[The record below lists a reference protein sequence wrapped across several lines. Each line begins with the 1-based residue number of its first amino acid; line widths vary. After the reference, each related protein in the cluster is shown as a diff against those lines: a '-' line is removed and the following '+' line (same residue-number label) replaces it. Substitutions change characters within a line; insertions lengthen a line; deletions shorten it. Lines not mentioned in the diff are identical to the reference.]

1 MIHHLFHLASSILTS
16 HFLLVW
22 LFSLV
27 FVVAGGLLLSTI
39 RGQIASSPLQQHV
52 SANATKVQ
60 PQFSTVDGFS
70 LVLFCL
76 FAMFYMSVIL
86 YKEDFCYYD
95 DDLLTEF
102 SVQGKNFGPPIWNG
116 DRFFPLSDQEFN
128 LLRFVTRSPFG
139 YHSLVVV
146 QLAILIT
153 LIFLILKDLKIRY
166 RCLVTAAAMLAP
178 SFLIPFMGFVYPE
191 RNVLFGLAILL
202 LCLQGYSKT
211 QSRLYF
217 VGCLVA
223 THFILYYKETAVLFV
238 VAFAA
243 TRAILQTYRARRVGL
258 RSWRPI
264 VAENSLSIGFLSVA
278 AIYTVLFLVVMLP
291 HRNFSYIAASQHPLS
306 SVLAVYLQFDC
317 LPFLLLGVFLLRF
330 GLCLFSQMELDP
342 LWDSL
347 AVGAIAYFIGILA
360 LRINSGYYMAPVDFI
375 AIFYLANMARLWL
388 RRPARVR
395 VFSIAGIVIAVMS
408 QAAVYSSVRA
418 VERKETI
425 AAKAGLAEFLKNY
438 LPTIHKDSVELF
450 FPYSNGYHLMGLSS
464 YLNYKGFRLDGQ
476 GGSGSKIG
484 PKIIFKGREKFADN
498 KCMEYRDYSCI
509 HAEDPSPG
517 AIVVVLPDDSVS
529 NNELRD
535 IAKDFPQLFHMDCP
549 VCSAHPR
556 WFTLFHAISAEYSLS
571 PLPGHW
577 LQLHVFRRP
586 I

>member
-39 RGQIASSPLQQHV
+39 RGQITCSPLQQHV

-60 PQFSTVDGFS
+60 PQFSTLDGFS

-102 SVQGKNFGPPIWNG
+102 SVQGKNFAPPILNG
-116 DRFFPLSDQEFN
+116 DRFFPLSGQEFN
-128 LLRFVTRSPFG
+128 LFRLVTRSPFG
-139 YHSLVVV
+139 YHSLVVM
-146 QLAILIT
+146 QLVILIV
-153 LIFLILKDLKIRY
+153 LIFLVVKNLKVRY
-166 RCLVTAAAMLAP
+166 RCLVTVTAMLAP

-238 VAFAA
+238 VAFAV
-243 TRAILQTYRARRVGL
+243 TRAILQTHRARRAGL
-258 RSWRPI
+258 PSWRPI
-264 VAENSLSIGFLSVA
+264 VAENALSIGILGVA

-317 LPFLLLGVFLLRF
+317 LPFLLLGVFLLRL
-330 GLCLFSQMELDP
+330 GRCLISQMELDP

-347 AVGAIAYFIGILA
+347 AVGAITYFIGILA

-375 AIFYLANMARLWL
+375 SIFYLANMARLWL
-388 RRPARVR
+388 KRPARVR

-438 LPTIHKDSVELF
+438 LPTIHNDSVELF

-476 GGSGSKIG
+476 GDLGSKTG

-498 KCMEYRDYSCI
+498 KCMGYRDYSCI

-535 IAKDFPQLFHMDCP
+535 IAKDFAQLFYLDCP

-556 WFTLFHAISAEYSLS
+556 WFTPFHAISAEYSLS

>member
-22 LFSLV
+22 LFFLV
-27 FVVAGGLLLSTI
+27 VVVAGGLLLSTV
-39 RGQIASSPLQQHV
+39 RDPIAFSSLRQHA
-52 SANATKVQ
+52 SDNAARVQ
-60 PQFSTVDGFS
+60 LQFSAGDGIS
-70 LVLFCL
+70 LILFCL

-146 QLAILIT
+146 QLAILIV
-153 LIFLILKDLKIRY
+153 LIFLILKDLKVRY

-211 QSRLYF
+211 RSRLYF

-243 TRAILQTYRARRVGL
+243 SRAILQTYRARGGGV
-258 RSWRPI
+258 RSWGHI
-264 VAENSLSIGFLSVA
+264 AAENALSIGFLGVA

-291 HRNFSYIAASQHPLS
+291 HRNFSYIAATQHPLG

-317 LPFLLLGVFLLRF
+317 LPFLLLGVFLLRL
-330 GLCLFSQMELDP
+330 GRCLLWQMELDP

-375 AIFYLANMARLWL
+375 AVFYLAHMARLWL
-388 RRPARVR
+388 RKPVPVR
-395 VFSIAGIVIAVMS
+395 VFSIAGIVIAFMS
-408 QAAVYSSVRA
+408 QAAVYSSARA
-418 VERKETI
+418 IERKGTI
-425 AAKAGLAEFLKNY
+425 AAKAGLAEFLENY
-438 LPTIHKDSVELF
+438 LPEVHNDSVELF

-464 YLNYKGFRLDGQ
+464 YLNYKGFRLEGQ
-476 GGSGSKIG
+476 GDSGSKTG
-484 PKIIFKGREKFADN
+484 PKIIFKGRERFVDN
-498 KCMEYRDYSCI
+498 KCIGYRDYSCI

-517 AIVVVLPDDSVS
+517 ALVVVLPDDSVS
-529 NNELRD
+529 IDELRG
-535 IAKDFPQLFHMDCP
+535 IAKDFPQLFYMDCP
-549 VCSAHPR
+549 VCTAHPR
-556 WFTLFHAISAEYSLS
+556 LFNLLHAISAEYSLS

-577 LQLHVFRRP
+577 LQLHVFQRP

>member
-22 LFSLV
+22 LFFLV
-27 FVVAGGLLLSTI
+27 VVVAGGLLLSTV
-39 RGQIASSPLQQHV
+39 RDPIAFSPLRQLA
-52 SANATKVQ
+52 SDNAARVQ
-60 PQFSTVDGFS
+60 PQFSTGDGIS
-70 LVLFCL
+70 LILFCL

-95 DDLLTEF
+95 DDLLTDF

-146 QLAILIT
+146 QLAILIV
-153 LIFLILKDLKIRY
+153 LIFLILKDLKVRY

-217 VGCLVA
+217 AGCLVA
-223 THFILYYKETAVLFV
+223 THFILYYKETAVLYV

-243 TRAILQTYRARRVGL
+243 TRAILQTYRARSARL
-258 RSWRPI
+258 SSWRRR
-264 VAENSLSIGFLSVA
+264 VEENALSIGILGVA
-278 AIYTVLFLVVMLP
+278 AIYTALFLVVMLP
-291 HRNFSYIAASQHPLS
+291 HRNFSYIAATQHPLS

-317 LPFLLLGVFLLRF
+317 LPFLLLGVFLLRL
-330 GLCLFSQMELDP
+330 GRCLFSQMELDP

-347 AVGAIAYFIGILA
+347 AVGAIAYFVGILA
-360 LRINSGYYMAPVDFI
+360 LRINSGYYMAPVDFT

-395 VFSIAGIVIAVMS
+395 VLSLAGIVIALMS
-408 QAAVYSSVRA
+408 QAAVYSSARA
-418 VERKETI
+418 IERKGTI
-425 AAKAGLAEFLKNY
+425 AAKAGLAEFLKSY
-438 LPTIHKDSVELF
+438 LPRAHNDSVELF

-464 YLNYKGFRLDGQ
+464 YLNYKGFRLEGQ
-476 GGSGSKIG
+476 GDSGDRAG
-484 PKIIFKGREKFADN
+484 PRIIFKGRERFDDN
-498 KCMEYRDYSCI
+498 KCIGYRDYSCI
-509 HAEDPSPG
+509 HAERPSPG
-517 AIVVVLPDDSVS
+517 ALVVVLPDDSVS
-529 NNELRD
+529 MNELQD
-535 IAKDFPQLFHMDCP
+535 IAKDFPQLIYMDCQ

-556 WFTLFHAISAEYSLS
+556 WFNLLHAISAEYSLS

-577 LQLHVFRRP
+577 LQLHVFQRP

>member
-39 RGQIASSPLQQHV
+39 RGQIACSPLQQHV

-102 SVQGKNFGPPIWNG
+102 SVQGKNFAPPILNG
-116 DRFFPLSDQEFN
+116 DRFFPMSGQEFN

-139 YHSLVVV
+139 YHSLVVM
-146 QLAILIT
+146 QLVILIV
-153 LIFLILKDLKIRY
+153 LIFLVVKNLKVRY
-166 RCLVTAAAMLAP
+166 RCLVTVTAMLAP

-211 QSRLYF
+211 QSRMYF

-238 VAFAA
+238 VAFAV
-243 TRAILQTYRARRVGL
+243 TRAILQTYRARRTGL
-258 RSWRPI
+258 RSWRPM
-264 VAENSLSIGFLSVA
+264 VAENALSIGILGVA
-278 AIYTVLFLVVMLP
+278 AIYTALFLVVMLP

-306 SVLAVYLQFDC
+306 SVLTVYLQFDC
-317 LPFLLLGVFLLRF
+317 LPFLLLGVFLLRLKRF
-330 GLCLFSQMELDP
+330 LISQMELDS

-347 AVGAIAYFIGILA
+347 AVGAITYFIGILA

-388 RRPARVR
+388 QRPARVR
-395 VFSIAGIVIAVMS
+395 VFSIAGIVITVMS

-450 FPYSNGYHLMGLSS
+450 FPYANGYHLMGLSS

-476 GGSGSKIG
+476 GDSGSKTG

-498 KCMEYRDYSCI
+498 KCMGYRDYSCI

-535 IAKDFPQLFHMDCP
+535 IAKDFPQLFYLDCP
-549 VCSAHPR
+549 VCTAHPR
-556 WFTLFHAISAEYSLS
+556 WFNLLHAISAEYSLR

-577 LQLHVFRRP
+577 LQLHVFQRP
-586 I
+586 S